1 MTKKKRLAVL
11 SAAVVMSAANISNAQ
26 TWFEGEAEYECSV
39 SAKKYKS
46 DKSVKEFKSSNP
58 IVDKEYY
65 KAGNIK
71 TEMDLGFLGKLT
83 TIFNHQ
89 EQVSYFK
96 GLFNS
101 IETEKIS
108 EKELPQDYKI
118 DRNIVEING
127 YKCIKITYYSNDEA
141 MSIDWVD
148 ESYNIPYYE
157 GRITEIPKGLVVR
170 NEGSVSSSK
179 FGFSYERELK
189 EIKKKEVS
197 DSNFKL

>member
-11 SAAVVMSAANISNAQ
+11 SAAVVMSATNISNAQ

-71 TEMDLGFLGKLT
+71 SEMNLGFLGRLT
-83 TIFNHQ
+83 TVFNHQ

-141 MSIDWVD
+141 TSIDWVD

-170 NEGSVSSSK
+170 SEESVSSSK
-179 FGFSYERELK
+179 FGFSYKRELK

>member
-179 FGFSYERELK
+179 FGFSYKRELK

>member
-11 SAAVVMSAANISNAQ
+11 SAAVVMSATNISNAQ

-71 TEMDLGFLGKLT
+71 TEMDLGFLGKIT
-83 TIFNHQ
+83 TVFNHQ
-89 EQVSYFK
+89 EQTSYSK

-101 IETEKIS
+101 VETEDIS

-127 YKCIKITYYSNDEA
+127 YKCIKITFYSNGEVTT
-141 MSIDWVD
+141 IDWVD
-148 ESYNIPYYE
+148 ESYNIPYHE
-157 GRITEIPKGLVVR
+157 ERIAEVQKGLVVR
-170 NEGSVSSSK
+170 SEGSVSSSE
-179 FGFSYERELK
+179 FGFSYKRELT
-189 EIKKKEVS
+189 EIKQTEVL

>member
-1 MTKKKRLAVL
+1 ME
-11 SAAVVMSAANISNAQ
+11 IIIDSNAQ
-26 TWFEGEAEYECSV
+26 TWFEGEAEYECSF
-39 SAKKYKS
+39 SAKKQKS
-46 DKSVKEFKSSNP
+46 DKSVKEFKPSKS
-58 IVDKEYY
+58 IIDKEYY

-71 TEMDLGFLGKLT
+71 SEMNLGFLGRLT
-83 TIFNHQ
+83 TVFNHQ

-127 YKCIKITYYSNDEA
+127 YKCIKITYYCNDEA
-141 MSIDWVD
+141 TSIDWVD

-170 NEGSVSSSK
+170 SEESVSSSK
-179 FGFSYERELK
+179 FGFSYKKELK
-189 EIKKKEVS
+189 EIKQTEVANS
-197 DSNFKL
+197 TFSLQTYQKH